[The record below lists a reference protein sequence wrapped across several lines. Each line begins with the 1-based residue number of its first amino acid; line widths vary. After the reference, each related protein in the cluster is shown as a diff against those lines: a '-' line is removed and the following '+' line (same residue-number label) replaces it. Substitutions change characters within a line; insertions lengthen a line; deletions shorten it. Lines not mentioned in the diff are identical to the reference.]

1 MYLCQVSRESFL
13 IYRFRFI
20 PFLSLEQLPPLLSGC
35 LQRRILGRLVVI
47 REHKNGMRV
56 NDQLFTSIRV
66 SWDLALRKV
75 NICGF
80 SILCI
85 TQSGRKAPENKRSF
99 QEAGRC
105 PGAARKPSG
114 SQGARVV
121 REATPH
127 RAGGQLVPWCHTS
140 LASGICRSFLRRA
153 GFM

>member
-1 MYLCQVSRESFL
+1 M
-13 IYRFRFI
+13 
-20 PFLSLEQLPPLLSGC
+20 
-35 LQRRILGRLVVI
+35 VI
-47 REHKNGMRV
+47 REHNNGMRV

-105 PGAARKPSG
+105 PGAARKPSESQGAG
-114 SQGARVV
+114 SQGACAV

-127 RAGGQLVPWCHTS
+127 RAGGQLVPRCHTS